1 MKILLVEDD
10 EDSYILVREM
20 LSRAPRAVYTIDWVS
35 TYEAGLAAL
44 ATQSHDICVTDVHL
58 GARNGIDLIRE
69 STKRGWTVPFVVM
82 SGSSGTG
89 QVDIPALQAGASD
102 FVSKQ
107 SMSDVWLDR
116 SIQYTLE
123 RHALLRQVKDQG
135 SALEATESRFQAVAE
150 SGQDGLV
157 ILDQEGVL
165 RYANTAAVQTWGPGL
180 AALTIRLMR
189 DRRGSSSVGEVP
201 GPEGTPRT
209 VEARVASLEWKG
221 EPASVLTIRETTQ
234 RVELEGRLRQSQKM
248 EAVGQL
254 TGGVAHDL
262 NNTLAIIISCTELL
276 LDERKE
282 GERGD
287 LETILSAAQRGAD
300 LIRKLLAFGR
310 RQRLD
315 LKVTP
320 PLDVVQEFLS
330 LARRLLPESIEIV
343 LEAPG
348 GTGQILADSGALIQV
363 LLNLATNA
371 RDAMPS
377 GGTLTLSIGARD
389 LSPRNDPDLSPTP
402 HLTISVSDTGAGM
415 SPATLARAFEPFF
428 TTKPVGEGTGLGL
441 AMVYGLV
448 EQHLGFIDAES
459 TPGKGTSVRIH
470 LPLVATAALPTA
482 TTAAVR
488 DANPRGT
495 ETILL
500 VEDQPA
506 LRTMAR
512 RVLVRAGYRVIEA
525 CNGEEGLAAA
535 GAANG
540 SIGLVLTDLVMPKMS
555 GPELARRLRALTP
568 DLPILF
574 TSGNPWGP
582 GSGDELA
589 AGETLIN
596 KPWSVEELLVTVRR
610 TLDRRRP

>member
-1 MKILLVEDD
+1 
-10 EDSYILVREM
+10 M

-189 DRRGSSSVGEVP
+189 DRRGGSSVGEVP

-377 GGTLTLSIGARD
+377 GGTLTLSIGVRD
-389 LSPRNDPDLSPTP
+389 LSPRNDPDLLPTP
-402 HLTISVSDTGAGM
+402 HITISVSDTGAGM

-482 TTAAVR
+482 TTAAVHAA
-488 DANPRGT
+488 DPRGT

>member
-1 MKILLVEDD
+1 
-10 EDSYILVREM
+10 M
-20 LSRAPRAVYTIDWVS
+20 LSRAPRAIYTIDWVS

-44 ATQSHDICVTDVHL
+44 AKQSHDICVTDVHL

-135 SALEATESRFQAVAE
+135 NALEATETRFQAVAE

-157 ILDQEGVL
+157 ILDEEGVL
-165 RYANTAAVQTWGPGL
+165 RYANTAASQTWGPEL
-180 AALTIRLMR
+180 SALTIRLMR
-189 DRRGSSSVGEVP
+189 DRRGGSSVGEVP
-201 GPEGTPRT
+201 GTNGSPRT
-209 VEARVASLEWKG
+209 IEARVASLEWKG
-221 EPASVLTIRETTQ
+221 EPASVLTIRETTHQ
-234 RVELEGRLRQSQKM
+234 VELEGRLRQSQKM

-262 NNTLAIIISCTELL
+262 NNTLAIIISCAELL
-276 LDERKE
+276 MEEGKE
-282 GERGD
+282 GERVD
-287 LETILSAAQRGAD
+287 LETIQSAAHRGAD

-315 LKVTP
+315 LKRTP
-320 PLDVVQEFLS
+320 PLDIVQEFLS
-330 LARRLLPESIEIV
+330 LARRLLPESIEII

-371 RDAMPS
+371 RDAMPA
-377 GGTLTLSIGARD
+377 GGTLTISVGVRELSQ
-389 LSPRNDPDLSPTP
+389 RNDPDLPSAP
-402 HLTISVSDTGAGM
+402 HVTISVSDTGAGM
-415 SPATLARAFEPFF
+415 DPATLARAFEPFF
-428 TTKPVGEGTGLGL
+428 TTKPLGEGTGLGL

-459 TPGKGTSVRIH
+459 TLGKGTSVRIH
-470 LPLVATAALPTA
+470 LPIVAETALLSAGTP
-482 TTAAVR
+482 AVR
-488 DANPRGT
+488 AANPRGT

-500 VEDQPA
+500 VEDLPP
-506 LRTMAR
+506 LRAMAR
-512 RVLVRAGYRVIEA
+512 RVLERAGYRVIEA
-525 CNGEEGLAAA
+525 INGEEGLAATL
-535 GAANG
+535 GADG
-540 SIGLVLTDLVMPKMS
+540 PIGLVLTDLVMPKMS
-555 GPELARRLRALTP
+555 GPELARRLRIGTP
-568 DLPILF
+568 DLPIIF
-574 TSGNPWGP
+574 TSGYPWSP
-582 GSGDELA
+582 GSGGELA
-589 AGETLIN
+589 AGEILLN
-596 KPWSVEELLVTVRR
+596 KPWSVEELLVAVRR
-610 TLDRRRP
+610 ALDRPRP